1 MVVTPEER
9 TRLDPYSRIA
19 ESKDVTLLQRI
30 TGYHF
35 TALCEFYYSPF
46 GSLDLQTVIKA
57 AKTGMLV
64 TRDAN
69 GNLHSRAM
77 APANGAFESSS
88 PLLFHFTSALLVSG
102 DSQLNLVFLANNVS
116 CKFEEIE
123 NDSHVNV
130 SFFDPSSTDWASYS
144 GRARVTQDKALI
156 HKHWSSL

>member
-1 MVVTPEER
+1 MV
-9 TRLDPYSRIA
+9 
-19 ESKDVTLLQRI
+19 
-30 TGYHF
+30 
-35 TALCEFYYSPF
+35 
-46 GSLDLQTVIKA
+46 KA

-64 TRDAN
+64 TRDPN

-77 APANGAFESSS
+77 APANGSFESSL
-88 PLLFHFTSALLVSG
+88 PLSSQFTYSLLVSS
-102 DSQLNLVFLANNVS
+102 DAQLNLVFLANNVS

-144 GRARVTQDKALI
+144 GRARVTQDKELI

>member
-1 MVVTPEER
+1 MVVSTEER
-9 TRLDPYSRIA
+9 TCLDPYSRIA
-19 ESKDVTLLQRI
+19 ESKDVPLLQRI
-30 TGYHF
+30 TGSRF
-35 TALCEFYYSPF
+35 TVLCEPYYSPL
-46 GSLDLQTVIKA
+46 GPIDLQKVVKA

-64 TRDAN
+64 TRDPS

-77 APANGAFESSS
+77 TPANGVVESSS
-88 PLLFHFTSALLVSG
+88 LCFPNSRCPLVSS

-130 SFFDPSSTDWASYS
+130 SFLDPSSTDWASYS
-144 GRARVTQDKALI
+144 GRARVTQDKELI